1 MELPDAVT
9 LLGLSVATSID
20 ALAVGLSLSF
30 LQVEIATPALV
41 IGLVTFAM
49 SFAGI
54 VLGFELEHRLR
65 GRWRR
70 NIQVAGGVILIA
82 IGARILVQHTIGA

>member
-1 MELPDAVT
+1 MT
-9 LLGLSVATSID
+9 LFGLSVATSID

-54 VLGFELEHRLR
+54 VGSS
-65 GRWRR
+65 
-70 NIQVAGGVILIA
+70 
-82 IGARILVQHTIGA
+82 